1 MIHEHDGERVT
12 DNGPRGAC
20 PVCGIRLMAKEF
32 LTEVLLRKCLVGAAC
47 FAVSADDAELNKDC
61 IEELARR
68 IDHSKLQIDEQ
79 TGAAP
84 KPKASGFYIASLPLQ
99 SRRWSI
105 WGPDADSPNTL
116 TEGFGPARFMD
127 GSIDPDCVIKFA
139 EFSAVGFGEAGRVF
153 AVFRDGAV
161 FDKVDA

>member
-32 LTEVLLRKCLVGAAC
+32 
-47 FAVSADDAELNKDC
+47 
-61 IEELARR
+61 
-68 IDHSKLQIDEQ
+68 
-79 TGAAP
+79 
-84 KPKASGFYIASLPLQ
+84 
-99 SRRWSI
+99 
-105 WGPDADSPNTL
+105 
-116 TEGFGPARFMD
+116 
-127 GSIDPDCVIKFA
+127 A
-139 EFSAVGFGEAGRVF
+139 EFSAVGFEEAARVF

>member
-1 MIHEHDGERVT
+1 MIHEHDGERIEADV
-12 DNGPRGAC
+12 C
-20 PVCGIRLMAKEF
+20 PICGLRLIVKEF
-32 LTEVLLRKCLVGAAC
+32 PTEVLLRKCLM
-47 FAVSADDAELNKDC
+47 STDDAELNEDC

-68 IDHSKLQIDEQ
+68 IDQGKAEAERPSK
-79 TGAAP
+79 P
-84 KPKASGFYIASLPLQ
+84 KPKVSGFYIASLPLQ

-105 WGPDADSPNTL
+105 WGPDTDSPNTL

-139 EFSAVGFGEAGRVF
+139 EFSAVGFEEAARVF